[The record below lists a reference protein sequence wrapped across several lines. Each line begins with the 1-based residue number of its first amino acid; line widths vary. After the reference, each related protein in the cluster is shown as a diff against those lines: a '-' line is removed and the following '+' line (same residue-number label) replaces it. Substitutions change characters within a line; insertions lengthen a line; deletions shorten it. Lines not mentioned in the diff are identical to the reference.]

1 MRFSV
6 VLSISAA
13 LLTAAASCSEKAQPK
28 DTVAI
33 ADVSPKAA
41 AKPPAAQ
48 PARTNAVPTIP
59 KGAQWTILCCEIG
72 GPSHVAEARK
82 LKENLVKTS
91 GMRDWHL
98 LHREETSAVYYGYY
112 KTYNDPRAQAD
123 RQKIDAM
130 TDATTRRRP
139 FRLAHFV
146 PLEAAD
152 PAGPPEWNLA
162 NAKGYFTLQIGVYK
176 DSPDRKQYAVD
187 AVRAAREQGIEAYYY
202 HSDNMS
208 LVCVGTWPREAIR
221 LADENV
227 RPGDSGELKLV
238 LPPLPPDVEKAPEI
252 RGEGGRKLHVEAGRN
267 EVVDPKL
274 KSMMETQFPNMA
286 VNGATMITKRKDP
299 RTGQIREVADASFPI
314 KIPKKDAGMLDDGGG
329 VPIPPA
335 DGAFLGS
342 SAPPGTNSGVRR
354 STNGS

>member
-6 VLSISAA
+6 LLAAAA
-13 LLTAAASCSEKAQPK
+13 LVGAAASCSEKSPPK
-28 DTVAI
+28 DAVAL
-33 ADVSPKAA
+33 ADASPKP
-41 AKPPAAQ
+41 AKSANAPAGHQGQSNDA
-48 PARTNAVPTIP
+48 PAIP
-59 KGAQWTILCCEIG
+59 KGAQWTILCREIG
-72 GPSHVAEARK
+72 GANHMSEARRW
-82 LKENLVKTS
+82 KEALVKTS

-98 LHREETSAVYYGYY
+98 LHREDGSMLYYGYY
-112 KTYNDPRAQAD
+112 KNYTDPKAKVDRA
-123 RQKIDAM
+123 KIDGM
-130 TDATTRRRP
+130 TDANGRRP
-139 FRLAHFV
+139 FRHAIFT
-146 PLEAAD
+146 PLDAAD

-176 DSPDRKQYAVD
+176 DSPERKQYAVD

-202 HSDNMS
+202 HSENMS

-221 LADENV
+221 LADEDV
-227 RPGDSGELKLV
+227 RPGDAGQLKLV
-238 LPPLPPDVEKAPEI
+238 LPPLPPDVQQAPEI

-267 EVVDPKL
+267 EVVDPTL
-274 KSMMETQFPNMA
+274 KAMMENQFPNMA

-314 KIPKKDAGMLDDGGG
+314 KIPRKDTGMLDDGGI
-329 VPIPPA
+329 PIPPA

-342 SAPPGTNSGVRR
+342 APRATPGVPR